1 MAKKTIRSKSGKV
14 WTYEESTMRFRITSE
29 NKKILRKMAH
39 EVGFKGASGLVEDV
53 ILNEIEIYSQSNVKK
68 N

>member
-1 MAKKTIRSKSGKV
+1 
-14 WTYEESTMRFRITSE
+14 
-29 NKKILRKMAH
+29 MAH